1 MEIHID
7 MDQVDQGAVDEAVTA
22 MVEALTHVDVTAD
35 EAIVALGELFRLIVE
50 EEDAETIH

>member
-7 MDQVDQGAVDEAVTA
+7 MSEISEEAVDAAVLA
-22 MVEALTHVDVTAD
+22 MVEALTHVDVTAE
-35 EAIVALGELFRLIVE
+35 EAIVALGELFRLIT